1 MKATLKTLTIACAML
16 AGAALS
22 AADFHDWA
30 PTPPMGWNS
39 FDCFGL
45 SLTEAQ
51 AKEQAEAM
59 IKLLKPYGW
68 DIFVIDHQW
77 YNDNQRGFQS
87 DARHVFSMDEYGR
100 FIPAPG
106 RFPS

>member
-1 MKATLKTLTIACAML
+1 MKNVIQSLSIAGVTLAAASL
-16 AGAALS
+16 A

-51 AKEQAEAM
+51 AKEQAEAQV
-59 IKLLKPYGW
+59 KLLKPYGW
-68 DIFVIDHQW
+68 NVFVIDHQW
-77 YNDNQRGFQS
+77 YNDNQKGF
-87 DARHVFSMDEYGR
+87 
-100 FIPAPG
+100 
-106 RFPS
+106 